1 MKFTEHQMDR
11 IAKQLL
17 ANYESQQVRVDS
29 ASAEHAPV
37 AHYPDATGMWRNPLG
52 HFVPDAMVSDI
63 DKLREQTVVDLCER
77 ALYLT
82 AMLKSFKQRAFE
94 DIATFIEISAERFN
108 VSVGGKKGN
117 VRLSSFSGEWRVERC
132 VQEYITFDERLLAA
146 KALIDEC
153 ITEWSAGSR
162 VEMQAL
168 VNNAFSVDGAGRI
181 STNRVLSLR
190 RIEIKD
196 DKWQRAMRAIH
207 ESIQVT
213 GSRSYV
219 RIYRRVGD
227 SDKYQA
233 IPLDLASV

>member
-1 MKFTEHQMDR
+1 MTSPSQATINALAAFEVQRFPDR
-11 IAKQLL
+11 
-17 ANYESQQVRVDS
+17 
-29 ASAEHAPV
+29 
-37 AHYPDATGMWRNPLG
+37 TGMWRNPLG

-63 DKLREQTVVDLCER
+63 DKLREQTVINLCEEAVR
-77 ALYLT
+77 RSLELQA
-82 AMLKSFKQRAFE
+82 FKQRAFE
-94 DIATFIEISAERFN
+94 DIAAFIEISAERFQ
-108 VSVGGKKGN
+108 VSVGGRKGN
-117 VRLSSFSGEWRVERC
+117 VRLSSFSGEWRVERSI
-132 VQEYITFDERLLAA
+132 QEYITFDERLLAA

-196 DKWQRAMRAIH
+196 EKWQRAMKAIH

-213 GSRSYV
+213 GSRAYV
-219 RIYRRVGD
+219 RIYRRVSD

-233 IPLDLASV
+233 IPLDLAAV

>member
-1 MKFTEHQMDR
+1 MTSPSQAT
-11 IAKQLL
+11 INVLAK
-17 ANYESQQVRVDS
+17 S
-29 ASAEHAPV
+29 AV
-37 AHYPDATGMWRNPLG
+37 TRFPDAVGMWRNPLG

-63 DKLREQTVVDLCER
+63 DKLREQTVAKLCEEAVR
-77 ALYLT
+77 LNIELQT
-82 AMLKSFKQRAFE
+82 FKQRAFE
-94 DIATFIEISAERFN
+94 DIAAFIEISAERFQ
-108 VSVGGKKGN
+108 VSVGGRKGN
-117 VRLSSFSGEWRVERC
+117 VRLSSFSGEWRVERSI
-132 VQEYITFDERLLAA
+132 QEYITFDERLLAA

-181 STNRVLSLR
+181 STNRVLGLR

-196 DKWQRAMRAIH
+196 EKWQRAMKAIH

-213 GSRSYV
+213 GSRAYV

-233 IPLDLASV
+233 IPLDIAAV